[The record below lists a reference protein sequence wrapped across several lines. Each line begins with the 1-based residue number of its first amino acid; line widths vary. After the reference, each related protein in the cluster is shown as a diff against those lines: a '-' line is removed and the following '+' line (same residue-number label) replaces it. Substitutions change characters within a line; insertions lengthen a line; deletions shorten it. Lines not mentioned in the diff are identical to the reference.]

1 MKNILVIIMIVVAI
15 GYLFVM
21 MKDKYDNIVETNTK
35 IAQQK

>member
-21 MKDKYDNIVETNTK
+21 MKDKYDNIVETNAK